1 MIEKISE
8 YTIDEIYIG
17 QKTKFN
23 VVITGNMIK
32 EFARLSGDHNPL
44 HTDENYSATT
54 KFGKIICPGM
64 FLAGFFSRLVGMN
77 IPGKNS
83 LYFSQSLK
91 FISPCFI
98 NDEIIVIG
106 EVISKSLT
114 TKIITLKTII
124 QNTHGKELVKGEA
137 KVMVR
142 E

>member
-17 QKTKFN
+17 QKAQFN
-23 VVITGNMIK
+23 ITITEDMTK
-32 EFARLSGDHNPL
+32 EFAKLSGDYNPL

-64 FLAGFFSRLVGMN
+64 FLAGYFSRLVGMY

-137 KVMVR
+137 KVLVR